1 MESRLENI
9 EAKLTLAE
17 DLLEELNKT
26 VYRQQNRIDQM
37 QHELNSLREQLQ
49 TATPA
54 EPRNLSEEIPPH
66 Y

>member
-1 MESRLENI
+1 MDARLE
-9 EAKLTLAE
+9 KLESKLALAE

-37 QHELNSLREQLQ
+37 QRELESLREQVQ
-49 TATPA
+49 TSAPA
-54 EPRNLSEEIPPH
+54 ELRNLSEEIPPH

>member
-1 MESRLENI
+1 MESRLE
-9 EAKLTLAE
+9 KLESKLSLAE

-37 QHELNSLREQLQ
+37 QRELNSLREQVQ
-49 TATPA
+49 SAAPA
-54 EPRNLSEEIPPH
+54 EARNLREEIPPH